1 MTDVSKAVPLTKSQ
15 PIYLQFGKCISY
27 AGINSTIAI
36 PYFALFVGLWI
47 YFRHY
52 VGGITFWTLLTKYK
66 PAITRA
72 YGWENEPWKATILH
86 GMVVG
91 LFGALQLMNI
101 HWLYLIMRIA
111 LKAASGEMPQDER
124 ETEETEENSKED

>member
-1 MTDVSKAVPLTKSQ
+1 M
-15 PIYLQFGKCISY
+15 QFGKCISY
-27 AGINSTIAI
+27 AGVNSKIAI
-36 PYFALFVGLWI
+36 PYFTLFVGSWI

-72 YGWENEPWKATILH
+72 YHWENEQWKAAALH
-86 GMVVG
+86 GVVVG

-101 HWLYLIMRIA
+101 HWLYLILRIA
-111 LKAASGEMPQDER
+111 AKAASGEMPQDER
-124 ETEETEENSKED
+124 ESETENEKED